1 MVRTFDILNARVL
14 IVDDQESHVLL
25 LERMLRDAGYTS
37 VESTM
42 DPTEVCKLHR
52 QNRYAAILLDLRM
65 PIMDGFQVM
74 EQLKEVEG
82 DEDFPVLVIT
92 AEPGH
97 KLRALRAGA
106 RDFVTKPLDLP
117 EVLIRVHN
125 MIEIRLLRM
134 ETNLLRAQLVDAQSL
149 GIFHRIERYLHLIL
163 IEPPGLRVQ
172 FALRADVKFPCCLSV
187 ARKLLKITVLRNTVF
202 NRNHP
207 SQGVQSCHITPPIS
221 LPKSATPVG
230 LCRLPQRNALRI
242 GHASRPL
249 TPTSPNGPMQSTRR
263 AARAD
268 GYDMEDWTAASRELV
283 AETFGHLGTL
293 PSLSPSRH
301 AQLVASRSC
310 SAELGSP
317 V

>member
-1 MVRTFDILNARVL
+1 MVRTIDILNARIL
-14 IVDDQESHVLL
+14 IVDDQEAHVLL
-25 LERMLRDAGYTS
+25 LERMLRAAGYLS
-37 VESTM
+37 VESTT

-134 ETNLLRAQLVDAQSL
+134 RNRLLLAQLVDAQNLAST
-149 GIFHRIERYLHLIL
+149 
-163 IEPPGLRVQ
+163 P
-172 FALRADVKFPCCLSV
+172 SV
-187 ARKLLKITVLRNTVF
+187 A
-202 NRNHP
+202 
-207 SQGVQSCHITPPIS
+207 
-221 LPKSATPVG
+221 A
-230 LCRLPQRNALRI
+230 
-242 GHASRPL
+242 
-249 TPTSPNGPMQSTRR
+249 
-263 AARAD
+263 
-268 GYDMEDWTAASRELV
+268 
-283 AETFGHLGTL
+283 
-293 PSLSPSRH
+293 
-301 AQLVASRSC
+301 
-310 SAELGSP
+310 
-317 V
+317 

>member
-37 VESTM
+37 LDSTT

-82 DEDFPVLVIT
+82 EEDFPVLVIT

-134 ETNLLRAQLVDAQSL
+134 ETNLLRSQLVDAQ
-149 GIFHRIERYLHLIL
+149 
-163 IEPPGLRVQ
+163 
-172 FALRADVKFPCCLSV
+172 
-187 ARKLLKITVLRNTVF
+187 
-202 NRNHP
+202 
-207 SQGVQSCHITPPIS
+207 
-221 LPKSATPVG
+221 
-230 LCRLPQRNALRI
+230 RLA
-242 GHASRPL
+242 
-249 TPTSPNGPMQSTRR
+249 
-263 AARAD
+263 
-268 GYDMEDWTAASRELV
+268 AASSIAL
-283 AETFGHLGTL
+283 T
-293 PSLSPSRH
+293 
-301 AQLVASRSC
+301 
-310 SAELGSP
+310 GS
-317 V
+317 

>member
-25 LERMLRDAGYTS
+25 LERILRDAGYTS

-82 DEDFPVLVIT
+82 EEDFPVLVIT

-125 MIEIRLLRM
+125 IIEVRLLRM
-134 ETNLLRAQLVDAQSL
+134 ETTLLRAQLVDAQ
-149 GIFHRIERYLHLIL
+149 RM
-163 IEPPGLRVQ
+163 
-172 FALRADVKFPCCLSV
+172 
-187 ARKLLKITVLRNTVF
+187 
-202 NRNHP
+202 
-207 SQGVQSCHITPPIS
+207 
-221 LPKSATPVG
+221 
-230 LCRLPQRNALRI
+230 
-242 GHASRPL
+242 
-249 TPTSPNGPMQSTRR
+249 TSPMVPTDLGPHS
-263 AARAD
+263 D
-268 GYDMEDWTAASRELV
+268 
-283 AETFGHLGTL
+283 
-293 PSLSPSRH
+293 
-301 AQLVASRSC
+301 
-310 SAELGSP
+310 
-317 V
+317 

>member
-1 MVRTFDILNARVL
+1 MVRTIDILNARIL
-14 IVDDQESHVLL
+14 IVDDQEAHVLL
-25 LERMLRDAGYTS
+25 LERMLRAAGYLS
-37 VESTM
+37 VESTT

-134 ETNLLRAQLVDAQSL
+134 ENTLLLAQLVDAQNLAST
-149 GIFHRIERYLHLIL
+149 
-163 IEPPGLRVQ
+163 P
-172 FALRADVKFPCCLSV
+172 SV
-187 ARKLLKITVLRNTVF
+187 A
-202 NRNHP
+202 
-207 SQGVQSCHITPPIS
+207 
-221 LPKSATPVG
+221 A
-230 LCRLPQRNALRI
+230 
-242 GHASRPL
+242 
-249 TPTSPNGPMQSTRR
+249 
-263 AARAD
+263 
-268 GYDMEDWTAASRELV
+268 
-283 AETFGHLGTL
+283 
-293 PSLSPSRH
+293 
-301 AQLVASRSC
+301 
-310 SAELGSP
+310 
-317 V
+317 